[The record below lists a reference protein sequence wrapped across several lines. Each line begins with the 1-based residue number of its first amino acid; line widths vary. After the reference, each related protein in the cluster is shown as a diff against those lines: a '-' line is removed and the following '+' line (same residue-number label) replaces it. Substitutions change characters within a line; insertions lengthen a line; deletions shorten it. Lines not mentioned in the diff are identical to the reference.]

1 MRLILKEKNKRGL
14 CRQFQSTPKLLMH
27 IFQFAFIGHHGES
40 VDPESDQPLA
50 SGSEWMSPSISF
62 WLFTD
67 IDASAI
73 RFVVVEGAGGFW

>member
-1 MRLILKEKNKRGL
+1 MILKEKIKEG
-14 CRQFQSTPKLLMH
+14 FAGSSSPPPKLLMH